1 MSGTFD
7 FSNLGAVWQSADFN
21 HYLPCIEQLQ
31 RLGESFV
38 EHDLQLTIG
47 DVAASHPYQLG
58 RRPVTGDQFY
68 EVAVFADNNDALL
81 LGCLEYYCVRSIAQT
96 QCS

>member
-1 MSGTFD
+1 MPGAFEL
-7 FSNLGAVWQSADFN
+7 SNLGAVWQSADFN

-38 EHDLQLTIG
+38 EHNLQLTIG
-47 DVAASHPYQLG
+47 D
-58 RRPVTGDQFY
+58 
-68 EVAVFADNNDALL
+68 DALL
-81 LGCLEYYCVRSIAQT
+81 LGCLEYYRVRSVAQA